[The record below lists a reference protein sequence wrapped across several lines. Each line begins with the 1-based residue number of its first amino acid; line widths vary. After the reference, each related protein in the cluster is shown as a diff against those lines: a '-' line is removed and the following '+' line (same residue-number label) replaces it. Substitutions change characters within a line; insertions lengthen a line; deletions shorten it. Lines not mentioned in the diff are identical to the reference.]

1 MDNNSDN
8 EMPENITI
16 TDDTHKDSDVY
27 NELLEVISQ
36 FDNSPLGETGPIGNA
51 ESDNSQTG
59 QSGPIGDAVCDES
72 PVVQPG
78 LIGNTEC
85 DKSPIGQP
93 SPSTFAEPEASQHIA
108 NKKGK
113 VL

>member
-51 ESDNSQTG
+51 
-59 QSGPIGDAVCDES
+59 VCDES

-93 SPSTFAEPEASQHIA
+93 SPSTFAEPEAI
-108 NKKGK
+108 G
-113 VL
+113 

>member
-1 MDNNSDN
+1 MDNNSDS

-59 QSGPIGDAVCDES
+59 QSG
-72 PVVQPG
+72 QPG

-93 SPSTFAEPEASQHIA
+93 SPSTFAEPEAI
-108 NKKGK
+108 G
-113 VL
+113 